1 MVICHGWSQGQTDL
15 TLHLDAGGRRIPLKS
30 PPTSESGPLLL
41 SSFFWWENGVGV
53 SPRAVSHTRSLFPR
67 THKNRF
73 RSAAAE
79 GHTVTELWR
88 ERHSGPCSRR
98 SQSLSSDLE
107 ILHAWAWLPYNI
119 ASDINSTLSLSL
131 ARARAE
137 EERET
142 DRPPINNSAHG
153 KKEKR
158 GSLAHTPVSHK

>member
-131 ARARAE
+131 SRARAGGGGK
-137 EERET
+137 RDRQTPDKQFRSRKKGET
-142 DRPPINNSAHG
+142 GLSRSYTG
-153 KKEKR
+153 F
-158 GSLAHTPVSHK
+158 T